1 MIPLSHKQTY
11 LPDLETIQR
20 LAAEIHEENIQRE
33 CVEDDEASRV
43 DRRGGPRLLLLAIV
57 KNAVSTL
64 EEWGR
69 RYQGF
74 HGRSYEFAALR
85 RDSQAAYRYLS
96 SDDRSLVTCFRS
108 VCDETGADSEA
119 IREQVLRRLDES
131 AVKALFP

>member
-1 MIPLSHKQTY
+1 MISVSRKPTY
-11 LPDLETIQR
+11 LPDPETIQR
-20 LAAEIHEENIQRE
+20 LAADIHDENIHRE
-33 CVEDDEASRV
+33 YVEEDEASRV

-57 KNAVSTL
+57 KNSVSTL